1 MSKFEPNRIISLQI
15 TLIEV
20 KLLLQIFKTMEKS
33 LDFVCW

>member
-20 KLLLQIFKTMEKS
+20 KQLLQIFKTMKKI
-33 LDFVCW
+33 